1 MKIFEWVEEIE
12 KIYKDLIDKA
22 KKENLAELENLR
34 SEQEKNMEK
43 RIKNNREIVDSALKL
58 LLKKLKDEDIF
69 ITEKLNDFKKKME
82 KEYQNSKQNLAELII
97 KDIGFDF

>member
-1 MKIFEWVEEIE
+1 MSFFEWIEEIE

-22 KKENLAELENLR
+22 KKENLSELENLR

-43 RIKNNREIVDSALKL
+43 KIETNQKIVDSALKNQ
-58 LLKKLKDEDIF
+58 LKILEDKTTF
-69 ITEKLNDFKKKME
+69 ITEKINDFKKKME
-82 KEYQNSKQNLAELII
+82 KEYQNSKENLFEILI

>member
-43 RIKNNREIVDSALKL
+43 RIKNNREMVDSALKL

-82 KEYQNSKQNLAELII
+82 KEYQNSKQNLGELII

>member
-12 KIYKDLIDKA
+12 KIYKRLIDEA
-22 KKENLAELENLR
+22 KEENLTELENLR

-43 RIKNNREIVDSALKL
+43 RIETNHKIVDSALKSL
-58 LLKKLKDEDIF
+58 IQKLDDKDIF
-69 ITEKLNDFKKKME
+69 ITEKIKDFKKRME
-82 KEYQNSKQNLAELII
+82 KQYKNSKEELFKLLI